1 MCDTTSWLNRIRMR
15 VFMAAPSSPVSG
27 SSIQSFR
34 RLFSYS
40 KKHRRDFYLGG
51 IYSFLN
57 KVFDVAPEI
66 LIGIAIDVVANK
78 IAERDNSLLARI
90 GFETP
95 QEQLIFLSVLT
106 LVIWACESIF
116 EYLLLLKW
124 RGLAQTM
131 QHEFR
136 VEAYSHLQ
144 KLDMA
149 YFEDRSTGGLV
160 SILNDDINQL
170 ERFLNGGINSLIQT
184 FSAVLLV
191 GLVFFVLAPNIALFA
206 FLPIP
211 VILWGAFFFQ
221 KRAAP
226 RYLDVRE
233 KAGDIGARLS
243 GNIGGIA
250 TIRSFA
256 AEEREAEKVKTDS
269 LRYLDANRGA
279 IRISSAFNP
288 LIRMAVLAGFLATFV
303 IGGFMALRG
312 ELNLGAYGVLV
323 FLTQRLLWPL
333 TGLADT
339 VDLFERAM
347 ASVDRVLNLLAIP
360 IKLETSKPKLG
371 FDRRADV
378 VFEDISF
385 AYSDFSTGQIGTPVL
400 RDVKLAVKA
409 GETVAIVGPTG
420 SGKSTITKLLLQFYR
435 PTKGRVSAGGHD
447 VSNFDPRELRAN
459 IGLVSQDVF
468 LFHGTVYENIA
479 YGRPEATRDEV
490 VAAAEKAFASEFIE
504 KLPQG
509 YDTIIGERGQKLS
522 GGQRQRLSIARV
534 ILKDPA
540 ILILD
545 EATSAVDNET
555 EAVIQKSLAEVSK
568 GRTTMIIAHR
578 LSTVTHAHRIYVV
591 ADGSI
596 VEQGSHQ
603 ELLANPRVYSQLW
616 NLQVRT

>member
-1 MCDTTSWLNRIRMR
+1 
-15 VFMAAPSSPVSG
+15 MAAPSSPVSG